1 MKKALFIYN
10 PNAGKGSIKA
20 KVSDIVDEL
29 IKNGYMPTVY
39 ATQESMDAY
48 RVVSTYKPKVDL
60 VLCSGGDGTLD
71 EVVKGMMDRKG
82 KAPIGYIPAGSTN
95 DFARSLGI
103 PRDLTE
109 ATKVALTGKRFKCDI
124 GMFNNEAFV
133 YIAAFG
139 LFTDVSY
146 ETSQEVKNMLG
157 HMAYILE
164 GAKRIYNVPAYDM
177 SVYHDDEVKQ
187 GTFLFGMVTNSKSVG
202 GFKGI
207 IGDDIVMDDGLF
219 EVTLIKKP
227 SNILELQE
235 IIGALLIRQMDS
247 KHMISFQAKKVR
259 FECEEIIAWTLDGE
273 YGGEFH
279 DVEIENRNKEFEI
292 IIPTEEIAMRKRT
305 TIIVKK

>member
-1 MKKALFIYN
+1 MKKALFVYN

-20 KVSDIVDEL
+20 KVPDVIDAL
-29 IKNGYMPTVY
+29 IKKGYMPTVY

-48 RVVSTYKPKVDL
+48 RIVSTYKPKIDL

-109 ATKVALTGKRFKCDI
+109 ATKVALNGERFKCDI
-124 GMFNNEAFV
+124 GVFNEETFV
-133 YIAAFG
+133 YVAAFG

-157 HMAYILE
+157 HVAYVLE
-164 GAKRIYNVPAYDM
+164 GAKRIYNIPAYDM
-177 SVYHDDEVKQ
+177 KVYHDEEVIE
-187 GTFLFGMVTNSKSVG
+187 GTFLLGMVTNSKSVG

-227 SNILELQE
+227 TNILALQE
-235 IIGALLIRQMDS
+235 IIGALLIRQLDS
-247 KHMISFQAKKVR
+247 EHMISFQAKKVR
-259 FECEEIIAWTLDGE
+259 FECEEIVAWTVDGE

-292 IIPTEEIAMRKRT
+292 IVPAKETATRKRAS
-305 TIIVKK
+305 IIVKK